1 MKHALPSIA
10 ATIALALALAPSASG
25 ASTFMFNPSQP
36 YRGLAD
42 SPIYGGGAAFSG
54 GSFHLENFENG
65 SINALLTATGGSI
78 RGPSS
83 STDSVDGDDGSM
95 DGSGQGG
102 HSYSTNGRSMTFRFA
117 SVQGNKPTMAGLVFT
132 DGRPNSMI
140 TFRAWDANGN
150 LIGRVR
156 ARLGDL
162 ARNGGTAED
171 RFFGI
176 ASDEGISRFRI
187 QSSRP
192 GFEVDHLQFAYGFSV
207 VPVPP
212 ALGLGLAGL
221 AGVGLWK
228 RFTRRRTD

>member
-1 MKHALPSIA
+1 LKKIALPSLVVA
-10 ATIALALALAPSASG
+10 AMALAPEARG
-25 ASTFMFNPSQP
+25 ASTFYFNASQA
-36 YRGLAD
+36 YRGLSD
-42 SPIYGGGAAFSG
+42 SPFYANAG

-65 SINALLTATGGSI
+65 STNALLTAIGGSI
-78 RGPSS
+78 RGPSA
-83 STDSVDGDDGSM
+83 STDSVDGDDGSV

-102 HSYSTNGRSMTFRFA
+102 HSYSTNGRSMTFRF
-117 SVQGNKPTMAGLVFT
+117 GNVGGHKPTMAGLVFT

-140 TFRAWDANGN
+140 TFRAWDANGD

-176 ASDEGISRFRI
+176 ANDEGISRFRI
-187 QSSRP
+187 DSSRA

-221 AGVGLWK
+221 AGVGLWQ
-228 RFTRRRTD
+228 RFKRRTSV